1 MSKSSVSWQHYNNT
15 EYIRIDFGSIKYNN
29 EKAIE
34 IFNES
39 VDYGL
44 ERSDK
49 SVRALILTQGVKLK
63 PETVRVLKKIGKTI
77 QPKMKKSAIVGAVG
91 ILNLL
96 VKIYIA
102 YTGSNL
108 KFFTNEKAALEYL
121 TQD

>member
-1 MSKSSVSWQHYNNT
+1 MNKSSVSWQYYNNT
-15 EYIRIDFGSIKYNN
+15 EYIRIDFGAIKYNN

-39 VDYGL
+39 VDFGL

-63 PETVRVLKKIGKTI
+63 PETVRILKKIGKI
-77 QPKMKKSAIVGAVG
+77 VQPKMKKSAIVGAVG

-108 KFFTNEKAALEYL
+108 RFFTNEKSALEYL